1 MKEDNKK
8 FFSDEIFYERITTA
22 MELRG
27 LTIDGLFKIICKDVG
42 YEITKNNL
50 NLYLHRIP
58 NVNFLIA
65 LSRALGV
72 STDYLLGSKENK
84 IKDNK
89 SAFDFKYETQRY
101 NKYKTE
107 TGSYYF
113 YFYPTVN
120 SFSEKINQGFLSI
133 EQDNESKSYS
143 AKLIITTDENAQKEY
158 SGDLVLSSKYNVGY
172 MTLAEPSIGE
182 IAHLAFCDPIINTNV
197 VNVEII
203 LGAMLTISSGDNK
216 RVPVMSR
223 FILSRNK
230 IAPEKYNILKANLL
244 LNSKFIP
251 ISTDE
256 IESAVGSL
264 ALHETTKE
272 ELIRQLKA
280 AFKPKEI
287 CILEESYILN
297 TLSKEIKLQLT
308 EINDL
313 LNILRL
319 NSIESANNKLNVSAE
334 TRLYNAIKN
343 QESQT

>member
-1 MKEDNKK
+1 MDGTLKCCINVK
-8 FFSDEIFYERITTA
+8 FLKWKTA
-22 MELRG
+22 VFLCKGMS
-27 LTIDGLFKIICKDVG
+27 LFFKTHAVKIETKIYDV
-42 YEITKNNL
+42 N
-50 NLYLHRIP
+50 
-58 NVNFLIA
+58 
-65 LSRALGV
+65 
-72 STDYLLGSKENK
+72 
-84 IKDNK
+84 
-89 SAFDFKYETQRY
+89 
-101 NKYKTE
+101 
-107 TGSYYF
+107 
-113 YFYPTVN
+113 
-120 SFSEKINQGFLSI
+120 
-133 EQDNESKSYS
+133 
-143 AKLIITTDENAQKEY
+143 
-158 SGDLVLSSKYNVGY
+158 
-172 MTLAEPSIGE
+172 
-182 IAHLAFCDPIINTNV
+182 
-197 VNVEII
+197 
-203 LGAMLTISSGDNK
+203 
-216 RVPVMSR
+216 
-223 FILSRNK
+223 
-230 IAPEKYNILKANLL
+230 NLL

-297 TLSKEIKLQLT
+297 TLSKEMKLQLT